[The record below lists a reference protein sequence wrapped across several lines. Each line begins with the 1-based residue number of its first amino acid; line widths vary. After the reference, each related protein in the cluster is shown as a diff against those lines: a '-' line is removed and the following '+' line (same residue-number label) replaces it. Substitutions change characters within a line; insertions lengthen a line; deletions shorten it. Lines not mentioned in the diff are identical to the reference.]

1 MTNEQATEVAK
12 SQAIGLRIMAMV
24 DGGVSVCD
32 AVDAVIGA
40 GSFQK
45 LAGEVYDTLMA
56 GK

>member
-45 LAGEVYDTLMA
+45 LAGEVYDTLR
-56 GK
+56 GE